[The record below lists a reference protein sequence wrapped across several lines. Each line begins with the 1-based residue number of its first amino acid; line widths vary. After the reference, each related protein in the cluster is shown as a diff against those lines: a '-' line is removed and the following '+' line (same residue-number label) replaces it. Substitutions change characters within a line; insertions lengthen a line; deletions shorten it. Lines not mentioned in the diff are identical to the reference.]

1 MKILALILGNIIIL
15 SIGIL
20 IRFLYKKY
28 VLKEENIT
36 FRELFMKKQ
45 KNRQEYDL
53 NDFENEISNRIFG
66 WLFVV
71 LFAVLLWFL
80 SSKKI
85 I

>member
-1 MKILALILGNIIIL
+1 MKILVLILGNLIIL

-20 IRFLYKKY
+20 MRFLYKKY

-36 FRELFMKKQ
+36 FRKLFSEKRKKT
-45 KNRQEYDL
+45 KEYDL

-71 LFAVLLWFL
+71 LVAVLLWFL
-80 SSKKI
+80 SSNKI
-85 I
+85 L

>member
-1 MKILALILGNIIIL
+1 MKILVLILGNLIIL

-20 IRFLYKKY
+20 MRFLYKKY

-36 FRELFMKKQ
+36 FRKLFSKKR
-45 KNRQEYDL
+45 KKTKEYDL

-71 LFAVLLWFL
+71 LVAVLLWFL
-80 SSKKI
+80 SSNKI
-85 I
+85 L

>member
-1 MKILALILGNIIIL
+1 MKILVLILGNLIIL

-20 IRFLYKKY
+20 MRFLYKKY

-36 FRELFMKKQ
+36 FRKLFSDKRKKT
-45 KNRQEYDL
+45 KEYDL

-71 LFAVLLWFL
+71 LIAVLLWFL
-80 SSKKI
+80 SSNKI
-85 I
+85 L